1 MSATIIPLRPREEV
15 PMTHEHDDVP
25 VPDADLAAWAD
36 ADVLDKS
43 AYGDAFFDA
52 LAADIER
59 AVDADDST
67 RSTVVPLRRRPVWPA
82 ALAMAAALLLGL
94 GLLLRT
100 DPAAEGGPIASIDP
114 IDAAEDPTPSLDDVA
129 RALGASAMA
138 AILDGADED
147 EADSLLASRDWLDLA
162 DDDAVPTSYGS
173 LLEELDDVNDY
184 DTFFPL

>member
-15 PMTHEHDDVP
+15 PVTHEHDDVP
-25 VPDADLAAWAD
+25 VPDADLASWAE
-36 ADVLDKS
+36 ADVLDTA

-59 AVDADDST
+59 AVDAEDAA
-67 RSTVVPLRRRPVWPA
+67 RGTVVPLRRRPVWPA
-82 ALAMAAALLLGL
+82 ALAVAAALLLGL
-94 GLLLRT
+94 GLLLRA
-100 DPAAEGGPIASIDP
+100 DPGSEGGPIASIDP
-114 IDAAEDPTPSLDDVA
+114 VDVAEDPTPSLDDVA

-147 EADSLLASRDWLDLA
+147 EADSLLASRDWLDVA